1 MTGPAAVCA
10 GLRSRVEGQVVLP
23 GDRGYDGARQV
34 WNAAVDRRPAAI
46 VRPTDVADVQATVRF
61 AAKHGLPVS
70 VRGSGH
76 HHAGHAAGDGAVM
89 VDLSG
94 WHRLNV
100 DPSARTVTAR
110 PGVTWAEL
118 DQATARFGLATTGAD
133 VPAVGVAGTALG
145 RVRLAAPAARAVL
158 RHLVAGRLVT
168 AAGQAETDDPGRHAD
183 WLWGLSGGGGALGAS

>member
-1 MTGPAAVCA
+1 M
-10 GLRSRVEGQVVLP
+10 E
-23 GDRGYDGARQV
+23 RGG
-34 WNAAVDRRPAAI
+34 RPAARSDRPSHRRRRRPGHGP
-46 VRPTDVADVQATVRF
+46 VRRQAR
-61 AAKHGLPVS
+61 P
-70 VRGSGH
+70 
-76 HHAGHAAGDGAVM
+76 AGDGAVM

-145 RVRLAAPAARAVL
+145 GGFGWLHRLHGLSCDTWSPGAWSLPPVRLRQTTRAATL
-158 RHLVAGRLVT
+158 TGC
-168 AAGQAETDDPGRHAD
+168 GD
-183 WLWGLSGGGGALGAS
+183 

>member
-1 MTGPAAVCA
+1 VTGPAAVCA

-145 RVRLAAPAARAVL
+145 GGFGWLHRLHGLSCDTWSPGAWSLPPVRLRQTTRAATL
-158 RHLVAGRLVT
+158 TGC
-168 AAGQAETDDPGRHAD
+168 GD
-183 WLWGLSGGGGALGAS
+183 